1 MLDGLD
7 IRELV
12 IPFVRTASYP
22 ARPGNE
28 LRPLVDGEPA
38 FRRVCEAIEAARQS
52 VWATVTFMWADFQ
65 MPDGR
70 GSALDVFNRAAARGL
85 DVRVIFW
92 RPDAETKKFR
102 VNAFWGS
109 PEHIDLL
116 ARSDSA
122 IRIRWD
128 RAQPRFCQHQKSWL
142 IDPGTEMETVFLG
155 GINLN
160 TNSMVAPVHRGEG
173 QNHDVYM
180 ELAGPSAVD
189 VHHHFVQR
197 WNEASERH
205 TVNGRWGSGSEIDL
219 PFPTRLPS
227 RRGDALVQIQR
238 TIHSGRYRDWRATPE
253 GTPFDIAAGERSNFD
268 QYCAAINSARRS
280 IYVENQHIDVPEIID
295 CLRQALLRGVEVV
308 AVVPAQGEVAQEFAA
323 LGAFEN
329 FTLAGTAGLGN
340 DGQRKPV
347 WVHAKLMVVD
357 GEWGTVGSCNLHRHS
372 LFGNCELNAAFW
384 DRKTA
389 RALLSELL
397 REHLETDTS
406 GMHDLGALR
415 LFRAVA
421 EDNRKL
427 LNAGEHAW
435 QGLAFSLLP

>member
-1 MLDGLD
+1 MLTDLD
-7 IRELV
+7 SPELIV
-12 IPFVRTASYP
+12 PFVRTASYP
-22 ARPGNE
+22 ARPGNA
-28 LRPLVDGEPA
+28 LRPLIDGEPA
-38 FRRVCEAIEAARQS
+38 FRRVCEAIEAAHRS

-70 GSALDVFNRAAARGL
+70 GSALDVLNRAAARGL
-85 DVRVIFW
+85 DVRLIFW
-92 RPDAETKKFR
+92 RPDAETKKFKP
-102 VNAFWGS
+102 NAFWGS

-122 IRIRWD
+122 IRVRWD
-128 RAQPRFCQHQKSWL
+128 RAQPGFCQHQKSWL
-142 IDPGTEMETVFLG
+142 IDPGTETETVFLG

-160 TNSMVAPVHRGEG
+160 PHSMVAPGHRGEG

-180 ELAGPSAVD
+180 EVAGPSAVD
-189 VHHHFVQR
+189 VHHNFVQR
-197 WNEASERH
+197 WNGASERH
-205 TVNGRWGSGSEIDL
+205 SPDGRWGSGSEIDL

-238 TIHSGRYRDWRATPE
+238 TIHSGRYRDGRATPE
-253 GTPFDIAAGERSNFD
+253 GTLFDIAAGERSNFD

-280 IYVENQHIDVPEIID
+280 IYIENQHIEVSEIID

-308 AVVPAQGEVAQEFAA
+308 AVVPADGRISEELAT

-329 FTLAGTAGLGN
+329 FTLAGIAGLGN

-347 WVHAKLMVVD
+347 WVHAKLMIVD

-372 LFGNCELNAAFW
+372 LFGNSEMNAAFW

-397 REHLETDTS
+397 REHLERDTS
-406 GMHDLGALR
+406 AMDDIAALR
-415 LFRAVA
+415 LFRAIA
-421 EDNRKL
+421 EDNRRL
-427 LNAGEHAW
+427 FNAGEHKW
-435 QGLAFSLLP
+435 HGLAFSLRP